1 MDPQDR
7 RLHAKT
13 SSRMQ
18 FAAKPPNP
26 FPVRTAMSIE
36 ISRIT
41 RCWVGLVA
49 IAFAWILTLGT
60 STQAQIVQIP
70 SMGTFNISSSASVPD
85 QGSAFLGGNR
95 TAAGSSAR
103 RAVGRDRS
111 SASVSAS
118 TTVIDLD
125 ELDRMIRSQ
134 AFKVSAEPKLK
145 QFDPKGYSRLP
156 AKGLGRPAPAEY
168 DYLAALSGDS
178 PDQPHVSGYG
188 SVLHETGN
196 EATSYYLNLANLARQ
211 RGHWASV
218 ETYYLLA
225 WKSLPQSRRDL
236 ALRSLEKSRAESSK
250 ERLLDKD
257 QAPSGRATSKNSASA
272 R

>member
-1 MDPQDR
+1 M
-7 RLHAKT
+7 
-13 SSRMQ
+13 SSKMQ
-18 FAAKPPNP
+18 FSVKPLNL
-26 FPVRTAMSIE
+26 FPVPTAMSIE

-41 RCWVGLVA
+41 RCWFGLLA
-49 IAFAWILTLGT
+49 SAFAWILALGT

-85 QGSAFLGGNR
+85 QGSAYLGGNR
-95 TAAGSSAR
+95 TASGSSAR
-103 RAVGRDRS
+103 GALGRDRS
-111 SASVSAS
+111 SGSVSAS

-134 AFKVSAEPKLK
+134 ASKVSAEPNLK
-145 QFDPKGYSRLP
+145 QFDPTGYSRLP
-156 AKGLGRPAPAEY
+156 AKGRGRPAPAEY
-168 DYLAALSGDS
+168 DYLAALNGDS

-188 SVLHETGN
+188 STLHETGN

-225 WKSLPQSRRDL
+225 WKSLPQSRRDI
-236 ALRSLEKSRAESSK
+236 ALRSLEKSRAEASK
-250 ERLLDKD
+250 DRVLYKD
-257 QAPSGRATSKNSASA
+257 QAPSGRASSKNSAPA

>member
-1 MDPQDR
+1 
-7 RLHAKT
+7 
-13 SSRMQ
+13 
-18 FAAKPPNP
+18 
-26 FPVRTAMSIE
+26 MSVE

-41 RCWVGLVA
+41 SCYRGVLASV
-49 IAFAWILTLGT
+49 FAWIWTLGT

-95 TAAGSSAR
+95 TAAGVSAR
-103 RAVGRDRS
+103 GTVGRDRS
-111 SASVSAS
+111 NASASAS
-118 TTVIDLD
+118 TTGIELD

-134 AFKVSAEPKLK
+134 TSKVSAEPNLK

-156 AKGLGRPAPAEY
+156 AKGRGRPAPAEY

-178 PDQPHVSGYG
+178 PDQPHVSGHG
-188 SVLHETGN
+188 STLHETGN

-225 WKSLPQSRRDL
+225 WKSLPQSRRDS
-236 ALRSLEKSRAESSK
+236 ALRALEKSRAEASK
-250 ERLLDKD
+250 ERVLYKD
-257 QAPSGRATSKNSASA
+257 QAPSGRASSKNSATA

>member
-1 MDPQDR
+1 
-7 RLHAKT
+7 
-13 SSRMQ
+13 MQ
-18 FAAKPPNP
+18 FAVKPPNP
-26 FPVRTAMSIE
+26 FPVPTAMSIE
-36 ISRIT
+36 ISSFT
-41 RCWVGLVA
+41 RCWFGLLA
-49 IAFAWILTLGT
+49 SAFALILTVGT

-95 TAAGSSAR
+95 TAVGNSAR
-103 RAVGRDRS
+103 GTVGRDRS

-134 AFKVSAEPKLK
+134 SSKVPAEPKLK
-145 QFDPKGYSRLP
+145 QFDPKGYSRVP
-156 AKGLGRPAPAEY
+156 AQGRGRPAPAEY

-188 SVLHETGN
+188 STLHDTGN

-225 WKSLPQSRRDL
+225 WKSLPLSRRDS
-236 ALRSLEKSRAESSK
+236 ALRSLEKSRAEASK
-250 ERLLDKD
+250 ERVLYKD
-257 QAPSGRATSKNSASA
+257 QAPSGRASSKNSASA